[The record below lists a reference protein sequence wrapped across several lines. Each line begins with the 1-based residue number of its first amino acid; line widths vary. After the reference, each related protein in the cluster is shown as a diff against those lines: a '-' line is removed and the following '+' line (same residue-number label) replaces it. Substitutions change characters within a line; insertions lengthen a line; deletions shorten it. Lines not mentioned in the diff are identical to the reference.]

1 MNFGKQ
7 LWPSIQLIRNGQT
20 WAIGEFTEQQIAVAH
35 KEAGRL
41 HERFVAV
48 MRFENASM
56 FL

>member
-35 KEAGRL
+35 KKPAACMSG
-41 HERFVAV
+41 
-48 MRFENASM
+48 S
-56 FL
+56 